1 MLEEAGAGSA
11 SPRLSV
17 VRGLG
22 AWPEAVVLSRG
33 VPAEVK
39 NYPELGWVA
48 EPAQT
53 LCMTPVKA
61 TSSATSVTVEGTAV
75 KPHMTQPTWGKEDLS
90 EGSERLSITLPREV
104 VTSPLDDGKMLLE
117 TLPNIFM
124 EFSFFVHNI

>member
-1 MLEEAGAGSA
+1 M
-11 SPRLSV
+11 

-22 AWPEAVVLSRG
+22 ACPEAVVLSCG

-61 TSSATSVTVEGTAV
+61 TSSATSLTVEGTAV
-75 KPHMTQPTWGKEDLS
+75 KPHTTQPTRGKEDLS
-90 EGSERLSITLPREV
+90 EGSERLRVTLPREV

-117 TLPNIFM
+117 SSPNIFL
-124 EFSFFVHNI
+124 EFSLFVRNI